1 MWIVLWNSFLIK
13 VLVKK
18 EVYKSCE
25 QCTRPIK
32 KSPQLQKLRNVL
44 KKKKNSRRVNV
55 LSKTGIMCAFGMA

>member
-32 KSPQLQKLRNVL
+32 KPPQLQKLRNVL
-44 KKKKNSRRVNV
+44 KKKKTVDS
-55 LSKTGIMCAFGMA
+55 